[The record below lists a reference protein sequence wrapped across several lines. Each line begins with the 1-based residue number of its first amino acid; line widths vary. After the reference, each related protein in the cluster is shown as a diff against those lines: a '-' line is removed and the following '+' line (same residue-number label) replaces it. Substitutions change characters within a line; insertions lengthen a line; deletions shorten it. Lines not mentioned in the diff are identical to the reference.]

1 MGKYVSS
8 LASLVL
14 FVSLAVSALGSS
26 RNRRDIPPAPLPTVV
41 ANAKTV
47 FLANG
52 GGSDLA
58 YDAFYNAIKNW
69 KHFQIVGSPD
79 EADLIVEMAYR
90 VETAGTRTWATT
102 NGLAN
107 SYGSTTTYNGGTQI
121 HSRVIPDPQL
131 IMTIYDAKSKNSV
144 WSTVDHRRLARLS
157 KNREKETINSAERIV
172 DELKVRVSAP

>member
-1 MGKYVSS
+1 MLNRVSLLSS
-8 LASLVL
+8 LTLLLALSASA
-14 FVSLAVSALGSS
+14 SGAS
-26 RNRRDIPPAPLPTVV
+26 RNRKDIPPAPLPTVV

-58 YDAFYNAIKNW
+58 YDAFYNAMKDW
-69 KHFQIVGSPD
+69 KHFKIVGSPD
-79 EADLIVEMAYR
+79 EADLIIEMAYR
-90 VETAGTRTWATT
+90 VETSGTRTWATT
-102 NGLAN
+102 NGSAN

-121 HSRVIPDPQL
+121 HTRAIPDPQL
-131 IMTIYDAKSKNSV
+131 VMTIYDAKTKNSV

-172 DELKVRVSAP
+172 DELKVRVGAP